1 MDFEKF
7 KERVGSEMDTPT
19 DEQHQLLVQGEDS
32 IHVTVGIGYI
42 LRDGSLTARDTIR
55 NGEHFIYALDL
66 IESRGAKRGDDYII
80 TVYGKEDS
88 SFLYCSIHTTHA
100 FLCNEDFDLSLL

>member
-1 MDFEKF
+1 
-7 KERVGSEMDTPT
+7 MDTPT
-19 DEQHQLLVQGEDS
+19 DEQRAFLIEGEDS
-32 IHVTVGIGYI
+32 IHVTVGIGYV
-42 LRDGSLTARDTIR
+42 LRDESLVARDVVR

-80 TVYGKEDS
+80 TVYGKKDS

-100 FLCNEDFDLSLL
+100 FLCNEDFHQSLL